1 MIKTIAIIIVMSL
14 SQLSY
19 SEQNPRSLGSFYTG
33 NELLE
38 YCEGGEGSGGFN
50 MCIAFIAGV
59 HDMANWATQQRVVG
73 LAIGEAVLK
82 QMRELNPEMDG
93 SEKFA
98 ETFGASEIAPA
109 PCTPKGASLGQ
120 LARVVKKFLQDHP
133 ESLHLDA
140 GGLVYNAL
148 NEAFPCPEAK

>member
-1 MIKTIAIIIVMSL
+1 MIKTIAIVIVMSL

-59 HDMANWATQQRVVG
+59 HDMANWTTQQRVVG
-73 LAIGEAVLK
+73 EAVFK
-82 QMRELNPEMDG
+82 QMRELNPDIDVG
-93 SEKFA
+93 EKFA
-98 ETFGASEIAPA
+98 ETFGVSEIAPA

>member
-1 MIKTIAIIIVMSL
+1 MTRTIAIVIVMSL

-38 YCEGGEGSGGFN
+38 YCEDGEGSGGFN

-59 HDMANWATQQRVVG
+59 HDMANWSTKQRVFG

-82 QMRELNPEMDG
+82 QMRETNPEMDG

-98 ETFGASEIAPA
+98 ETFGAPELTPA

-120 LARVVKKFLQDHP
+120 LARVVKKYLQDHP
-133 ESLHLDA
+133 EFLHLDA

>member
-1 MIKTIAIIIVMSL
+1 MTRTIAIVIVMSL
-14 SQLSY
+14 SQLSH

-38 YCEGGEGSGGFN
+38 YCEGDEGSGGFN

-59 HDMANWATQQRVVG
+59 HDMANWTTQQRVVG
-73 LAIGEAVLK
+73 ESMFK
-82 QMRELNPEMDG
+82 QMQELNPEMDG
-93 SEKFA
+93 SRAFA